1 MANDDDHGGEC
12 SSMDSTGDTCRYQ
25 ILALYKFVTPKFA
38 QEQLKPLQQELE
50 TKCRH
55 ARVRGCIVVA
65 PEGVNG
71 TICYPNDDH
80 GGLLLLDFLRD
91 KFPGLRC
98 RLSSDSRSSFARL
111 KIKIKHEI
119 VTLLSSSCDD
129 DEDDD
134 GGACCDPTERVGT
147 YVPPG
152 PEWNQLLQDPDC
164 MVIDARNEYEV
175 RLGTFRNAMN
185 PRTQNFKQFPEWL
198 SRQVETANPK
208 SVAMFCTG
216 GIRCEKATSL
226 ALASKVFPDDT
237 PIYHLEGGILGY
249 LDQVPEEESLF
260 EGECYVFDK
269 RVAVTHG
276 LRPSKR
282 YTQCHACRNPLT
294 WEEKER
300 EDYEEGLQCR
310 YCATKITDKQRERFR
325 DRQKQCEL
333 ASKLGTPHMH
343 DPKECYNL

>member
-1 MANDDDHGGEC
+1 
-12 SSMDSTGDTCRYQ
+12 MDSTGDTCRYQ
-25 ILALYKFVTPKFA
+25 ILALYKFVTPRFA
-38 QEQLKPLQQELE
+38 QEHLKPLQQELE

-55 ARVRGCIVVA
+55 ARARGCIVVA
-65 PEGVNG
+65 REGVNG
-71 TICYPNDDH
+71 TICYPNDQ
-80 GGLLLLDFLRD
+80 GGLLDFLHD

-98 RLSSDSRSSFARL
+98 RVSFDSRSSFARL
-111 KIKIKHEI
+111 KIKIKQEI
-119 VTLLSSSCDD
+119 VTLSCDR
-129 DEDDD
+129 
-134 GGACCDPTERVGT
+134 ACDPTERVGT

-152 PEWNQLLQDPDC
+152 PEWNKLLQDPDC
-164 MVIDARNEYEV
+164 MVIDTRNEYEV

-198 SRQVETANPK
+198 SRQVETSKPK
-208 SVAMFCTG
+208 SIAMFCTG

-226 ALASKVFPDDT
+226 ALASKVFPGT

-249 LDQVPEEESLF
+249 LDQVPKEESLF

-276 LRPSKR
+276 LHPSKR

-310 YCATKITDKQRERFR
+310 YCAAKITDKQRERFR

-333 ASKLGTPHMH
+333 ANKLGTPHMH